1 MTLKVAII
9 GVVYA
14 HHGVLGSPRMPMEKV
29 VVDLG
34 NLNTLLNMLFERI
47 I

>member
-34 NLNTLLNMLFERI
+34 KTV
-47 I
+47 